1 MVNLKKLD
9 QIFEIDVRD
18 YYKKLPFKVEYY
30 IKKENTVNF
39 VKKLSRRKKLSLEI
53 IIIIKLKKKFKH
65 FLLLVEPVY
74 REKYCK
80 KS

>member
-1 MVNLKKLD
+1 MVNLKKKLD

-39 VKKLSRRKKLSLEI
+39 VKS
-53 IIIIKLKKKFKH
+53 
-65 FLLLVEPVY
+65 LVE
-74 REKYCK
+74 EKNYLLK
-80 KS
+80 